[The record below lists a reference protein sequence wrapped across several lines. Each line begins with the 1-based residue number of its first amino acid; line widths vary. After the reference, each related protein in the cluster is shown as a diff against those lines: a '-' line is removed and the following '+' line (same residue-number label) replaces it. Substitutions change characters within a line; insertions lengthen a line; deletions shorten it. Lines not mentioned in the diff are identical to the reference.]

1 MRRGGGNVRTEA
13 ETRVRPFADTSR
25 ATIQGAQAV
34 TGRQGPG
41 QAADALEPPERA
53 CPAESLT

>member
-1 MRRGGGNVRTEA
+1 MRTEA